1 MQNVP
6 KAGGRRLA
14 YHLCNY
20 CSSKSE
26 HKRSS
31 ISDTSLNCILA
42 SLLQYVSLQP
52 LMSYGP
58 ADGVEA
64 AALILYLIPLTS
76 PPSQVVVISSC
87 FAVLVRSDSL
97 RHCWMNKMIT
107 SSALLPAGLWGM
119 ISDYI
124 IYHRKY
130 WLEKAFLLQFANSA
144 FLK

>member
-6 KAGGRRLA
+6 KEGGKRLA
-14 YHLCNY
+14 HHLCNS

-31 ISDTSLNCILA
+31 IFDTSLNCILA
-42 SLLQYVSLQP
+42 SLLTYVY

-58 ADGVEA
+58 VDGVEA

-76 PPSQVVVISSC
+76 PPSRVVVISSC

-97 RHCWMNKMIT
+97 RHCWMNKKIT
-107 SSALLPAGLWGM
+107 FSALLPAGL
-119 ISDYI
+119 
-124 IYHRKY
+124 
-130 WLEKAFLLQFANSA
+130 
-144 FLK
+144 